1 MGHGIT
7 IRCTLSWGWI
17 IKFSACAF
25 IRILTMTK
33 KKLSLQKLIDVI
45 EKLRDPVDGCQWDVQ
60 QTSKSLSPY
69 IIEEAYE
76 LIEALES
83 SDVDQ
88 ICDELGD
95 VLLQVVFQVQIAK
108 EKNHFDMEQVI
119 NKAIDKMIR
128 RHPHIFSSNG
138 KQKTIEEQRLS
149 WEKIKAKERLKKGES
164 TSPFLKINSL
174 LPAVNQ
180 AVKLQSTAGAL
191 GLDFKDL
198 ESIMAKIEEE
208 IGETKEVLKGES
220 EEKINN
226 EVGDLFFSVIN
237 LARRLNIDP
246 ELCIRGANKKFAN
259 RCAEYYKIR
268 EKFERKTGSIEN
280 FSPKQAWK
288 AIKEKEAG

>member
-1 MGHGIT
+1 
-7 IRCTLSWGWI
+7 
-17 IKFSACAF
+17 
-25 IRILTMTK
+25 MTK

-83 SDVDQ
+83 SYVDQ

-174 LPAVNQ
+174 LPAVN
-180 AVKLQSTAGAL
+180 ATTPEAFVVPINCLRIVICESLAL
-191 GLDFKDL
+191 LLSSVNK
-198 ESIMAKIEEE
+198 
-208 IGETKEVLKGES
+208 VLITLLGNL
-220 EEKINN
+220 NN
-226 EVGDLFFSVIN
+226 D
-237 LARRLNIDP
+237 
-246 ELCIRGANKKFAN
+246 
-259 RCAEYYKIR
+259 
-268 EKFERKTGSIEN
+268 
-280 FSPKQAWK
+280 
-288 AIKEKEAG
+288 